1 MKEIQIHTP
10 FITLGQFLKL
20 ANLISNGGEAKLFL
34 MENIVYVNQE
44 KENRRGRKL
53 YPGYEI
59 ELEGKKFMIVEK

>member
-59 ELEGKKFMIVEK
+59 ELERQKFMIVEK